1 LVQRKRLQQ
10 RKEKVMTHPE
20 MNLDQFQRLLWG
32 FASHRVITVAGRT
45 GILHLLAEKDLS
57 ADEIA
62 AQLELDA
69 LATGKVVRAL
79 TALGIAEAEGD
90 RYRAAAGIRGHLLPG
105 DRDVVPFL
113 EHSHAMYERWGSTLE
128 PWLRGEDWPVAERT
142 PEEVRRFGAAMRA
155 MGAQNARRLA
165 DVLDLE
171 GVNRMLDVGGGWGH
185 FAQALCRMN
194 PGLHATVLERP
205 EVVERARDELVGTN
219 FEDTIDFLPGDY
231 LESDYGMNYD
241 LVLFANVLHQET
253 ADRAAEMVRLGA
265 AALAPRGRVTVVDFA
280 IDDER
285 RQHLLGTLFAINMRS
300 FGDTWTEPT
309 IRGWMEAA
317 GLGEIERRDLGPDR
331 WIISGWK
338 RES

>member
-1 LVQRKRLQQ
+1 
-10 RKEKVMTHPE
+10 MSHPE

-45 GILHLLAEKDLS
+45 GILRLLAEKNLS
-57 ADEIA
+57 TEEIA
-62 AQLELDA
+62 SELELDE
-69 LATGKVVRAL
+69 LATAKVVRAL

-90 RYRAAAGIRGHLLPG
+90 RYRAASGIREHFLPG

-113 EHSHAMYERWGSTLE
+113 EHSHAMYERWGATLE

-171 GVNRMLDVGGGWGH
+171 GVRRMLDVGGGWGH
-185 FAQALCRMN
+185 FAQALCRAN
-194 PGLHATVLERP
+194 PGLQATVLDRA
-205 EVVERARDELVGTN
+205 EVVERARSELSGTE
-219 FEDTIDFLPGDY
+219 FEDSICFLPGDY
-231 LESDYGMNYD
+231 LASDYGSGYD

-253 ADRAAEMVRLGA
+253 ADRAAEMMRLGA
-265 AALAPRGRVTVVDFA
+265 AALVPGGRVTVVDFA

-300 FGDTWTEPT
+300 FGDTWNEPT
-309 IRGWMEAA
+309 IRQWMEAA
-317 GLGEIERRDLGPDR
+317 GLRETERSALGPDR
-331 WIISGWK
+331 WIISGRK
-338 RES
+338 PAR